1 MSLDTRGRDPAEQL
15 MLDRGAVR
23 DQERSAD
30 ARADFS
36 PLRERPPQKRSPL
49 ECPPGGE
56 LPREREDQDREQD
69 REDSGERGKGLLRRH
84 PVAFAIGLIALLA
97 ATPAAYFYRIS
108 LLGLCRSFRS
118 DRRRLY
124 CGAPVRD
131 CSRSIGPSHRRHRL
145 RGVVDQIERAKNRT
159 KSKVRAKVEH
169 SIGVVKRVFG
179 FAKSLPL
186 ARTGV
191 RYRGLHKNADRL
203 IVTCALANLFM
214 ARRHLLRCQQV

>member
-1 MSLDTRGRDPAEQL
+1 MPLDVQARGPAEQL
-15 MLDRGAVR
+15 LLDRSMVG
-23 DQERSAD
+23 ENEPSGD
-30 ARADFS
+30 ARTVS
-36 PLRERPPQKRSPL
+36 PRFGNARRSSA
-49 ECPPGGE
+49 PGDR
-56 LPREREDQDREQD
+56 LPREREDQGREQD
-69 REDSGERGKGLLRRH
+69 HQHSGDRRRGVLRH

-131 CSRSIGPSHRRHRL
+131 CSP
-145 RGVVDQIERAKNRT
+145 AT
-159 KSKVRAKVEH
+159 T
-169 SIGVVKRVFG
+169 FG

-214 ARRHLLRCQQV
+214 ARRHPVRASRCSRSMPSAAPRGCAKPARRRHTTLVRRLCGDHSMTAVRAPNPGSDVP

>member
-1 MSLDTRGRDPAEQL
+1 MMPLDVQARGPAEQL
-15 MLDRGAVR
+15 LLDRSMVGE
-23 DQERSAD
+23 DEPSGD
-30 ARADFS
+30 ARTVS
-36 PLRERPPQKRSPL
+36 PGSGTPRRSSAPPRDR
-49 ECPPGGE
+49 
-56 LPREREDQDREQD
+56 LPREREDQGREQD
-69 REDSGERGKGLLRRH
+69 HQHSGDRRRGVLRH